1 MLPVALSLD
10 GGVDLYPYKVFLGL
24 TLYDICLCVGI
35 IACFFIFGKLADKH
49 GIRRK
54 IQSFALMCGVGAV
67 ILGYCSAVLFQAL
80 YNIKSLG
87 RFEITES
94 TGATFYGG
102 LIGGV
107 AVFLLLYFGIGWK
120 MFDDNSHARA
130 FWAVADSAV
139 PGIAFAH
146 SIGRLGCLFAGCCHG
161 ARCSEWY
168 CIEMWG
174 NYGFTKYVPT
184 QLFEAIFLMILFAF
198 LVLRSTDKSGACLPL
213 YLSIYAVWR
222 FVIEYARGD
231 YRGDTFIAAL
241 SPSQLIAC
249 ILFAVGIALF
259 FVEKYLK
266 KRFPFTPVSKEKAA
280 EKKDEEAE

>member
-1 MLPVALSLD
+1 M
-10 GGVDLYPYKVFLGL
+10 YPYKVFLGM
-24 TLYDICLCVGI
+24 TLYDLCLCAGI
-35 IACFFIFGKLADKH
+35 VACFLLFGYLADKQ
-49 GIRRK
+49 GVRRR
-54 IQSFALMCGVGAV
+54 IQSFAMLCGAGAV

-80 YNIKSLG
+80 YNIKTLG
-87 RFEITES
+87 RFEITQS

-107 AVFLLLYFGIGWK
+107 AVFLALYFGIGWK
-120 MFDDNSHARA
+120 IFDGNAHAQA
-130 FWAVADSAV
+130 FWAIADSAV

-161 ARCSEWY
+161 ARTSEWY
-168 CIEMWG
+168 GIKMWG
-174 NYGFTKYVPT
+174 SYGYTSYVPT

-198 LVLRSTDKSGACLPL
+198 LVLRSTDKSGSCLPL

-266 KRFPFTPVSKEKAA
+266 KRFPFTPVSAEKTA

>member
-1 MLPVALSLD
+1 M
-10 GGVDLYPYKVFLGL
+10 YPYKVFLGL

-35 IACFFIFGKLADKH
+35 VSCFFIFGKLADKQ
-49 GIRRK
+49 GVRRR

-67 ILGYCSAVLFQAL
+67 TLGYGSAVLFQAL

-87 RFEITES
+87 RFEISQS

-107 AVFLLLYFGIGWK
+107 AVFLALYFGIGWK
-120 MFDDNSHARA
+120 IFDGNAHAKA
-130 FWAVADSAV
+130 FWAIADSAV

-161 ARCSEWY
+161 AVCDAWY
-168 CIEMWG
+168 CIPMWG
-174 NYGFTKYVPT
+174 NHGYARYVPT
-184 QLFEAIFLMILFAF
+184 QLFEAIFLMLLFGY
-198 LVLRSTDKSGACLPL
+198 LLQRSLNKSGYCLPV
-213 YLSIYAVWR
+213 YLFVYAHWR

-231 YRGDTFIAAL
+231 YRGDTFVEAL

-249 ILFAVGIALF
+249 ILFVVGIALI

-266 KRFPFTPVSKEKAA
+266 KRFPFTPVQMEKSA
-280 EKKDEEAE
+280 EKKDEAAE